1 MNKEKLKEI
10 LHDLNTIGYHKTNI
24 VDLLGN
30 EGIDNFNEISEFFE
44 EMLNNP
50 QINHRLETIQQG
62 LNITGKDKY
71 YEITHQEYL
80 GRALGLKDGGLF
92 NFYLNDFFVDLAKE
106 FLETEEPEL
115 YNALFFIH
123 GKGLPERSGSQKWHR
138 DLEGLKILKIFM
150 YCTEVGSENGPLEY
164 VPKSFCG
171 GDFPINEES
180 KTMDDYQRSRILPS
194 ELEEQYCT
202 PNAIT
207 FTGSP
212 GDIIICNNTG
222 FHRGGFI
229 KEGFRCMTHALY
241 VGPDAVYSPKDVN
254 YDENVNFVDPNSQE
268 YKNLGEKQK
277 YLKISKSTNL
287 RFSYGGI
294 NDSGG
299 MRGGQISNK
308 LTNSFEKLILN
319 DRNIHDKNK
328 IVIILKDW
336 ASNLELLKHLKNNGN
351 KIILDVIDW
360 LDVDKYNPQNN
371 INNPNFFPDLLK
383 EYYDGYIVNN
393 SKMKEWWYENMDND
407 LKKPIFIIPHHWDER
422 FANLPLAEYSKNP
435 YFYYLGYRGHED
447 QNCFHVQKLLDN
459 KLLYDDRSNNHGI
472 PGNRYFQDRPV
483 NGVQINIRKE
493 GSWEYCFKPATKLS
507 IAASMDSIMITTYD
521 WSIQDI
527 LPEDYPYLL
536 KSIDYEEVEKMFQY
550 VKDTFEKEEWFK
562 AKQMLEQVK
571 EKTSLDEIIKLYLEI
586 EKYFTNEK
594 S

>member
-1 MNKEKLKEI
+1 MKNKEKLEKI
-10 LHDLNTIGYHKTNI
+10 LHDLNNIGYHKTNI

-30 EGIDNFNEISEFFE
+30 GGIDNFNEISSFFE
-44 EMLNNP
+44 KMLNDP
-50 QINHRLETIQQG
+50 KINHRLETIQQG

-80 GRALGLKDGGLF
+80 ERALNLKDGGLF
-92 NFYLNDFFVDLAKE
+92 DLYLNDFFIDLAKE
-106 FLETEEPEL
+106 FLGTDTPEL
-115 YNALFFIH
+115 YNVLFFIH
-123 GKGLPERSGSQKWHR
+123 GKGNPERSGSQKWHR

-150 YCTEVGSENGPLEY
+150 YCTEVGLENGPLEY

-171 GDFPINEES
+171 GDFPINKGS
-180 KTMDDYQRSRILPS
+180 NTMDDYQRSRILPY
-194 ELEEQYCT
+194 ELEQQFCD
-202 PNAIT
+202 PNAVT
-207 FTGSP
+207 FIGQP

-241 VGPDAVYSPKDVN
+241 VSPDAMYSPKDVN
-254 YDENVNFVDPNSQE
+254 YDEKVNFVDVDSQE

-277 YLKISKSTNL
+277 YLKVSKATKL

-308 LTNSFEKLILN
+308 LTNSFEKLILKN
-319 DRNIHDKNK
+319 QNVHDKDK
-328 IVIILKDW
+328 IVIILKEW
-336 ASNLELLKHLKNNGN
+336 ASNIELLKYLKNNNN

-360 LDVDKYNPQNN
+360 LDVNKYNPQNN
-371 INNPNFFPDLLK
+371 IDVPNFFPDLLK

-393 SKMKEWWYENMDND
+393 TKMKDWWYKNMDPN
-407 LKKPIFIIPHHWDER
+407 KNKPVFVIPHHWDER
-422 FANLPLAEYSKNP
+422 FANLPLVEYSKQP
-435 YFYYLGYRGHED
+435 YFYYLGYQGHEN
-447 QNCFHVQKLLDN
+447 QNCLHVTQLLN
-459 KLLYDDRSNNHGI
+459 NQLLYSNRNGQQ
-472 PGNRYFQDRPV
+472 YFQDRPV

-507 IAASMDSIMITTYD
+507 IASAMDSIIITTYD

-527 LPEDYPYLL
+527 LSEDYPYLL
-536 KSIDYEEVEKMFQY
+536 KSSEYKETEKMFQY
-550 VKDTFEKEEWFK
+550 VKETYQKEEWFK

-571 EKTSLDEIIKLYLEI
+571 EKTSLNEIIKLYLEI
-586 EKYFTNEK
+586 ENYFK
-594 S
+594 